1 MDLGLEGRV
10 ALVTGGRS
18 GIGAAV
24 VAALADEGCDVAIVD
39 LAKDE
44 AAEAS
49 LAAAEAAGRRGLFL
63 EADVREFD
71 DARDAVATTA
81 DRLGGF
87 DILVCCAGIARDA
100 VSWKMTPREWSDV
113 IDVNLTGTFTYNQ
126 AAAERFRHGGWGR
139 IVNVASI
146 NGLRGKLGLANYA
159 ASKGGVIA
167 LTRTMARELGRY
179 GVTANAIAPGFVRT
193 PLTAGLPAE
202 ILERAERE
210 TAVERLGEPADCADL
225 VTFLCSERARHVT
238 GEVIRIDGGQ
248 LA

>member
-1 MDLGLEGRV
+1 MDLGLAGRV

-24 VAALADEGCDVAIVD
+24 VAALAGEGCDVAIVD
-39 LAKDE
+39 LSRDD

-49 LAAAEAAGRRGLFL
+49 LAAAEAAGRRGLFV

-71 DARDAVATTA
+71 DAREAVATTV

-87 DILVCCAGIARDA
+87 DILVCCAGISRDA

-113 IDVNLTGTFTYNQ
+113 IDVNLTGTFTYNR

-202 ILERAERE
+202 VLERAERE

>member
-24 VAALADEGCDVAIVD
+24 VAALVGEGCDVAIVD
-39 LAKDE
+39 LARDE

-113 IDVNLTGTFTYNQ
+113 IDVNLTGTFTYNR

-193 PLTAGLPAE
+193 PLTAGLSDE
-202 ILERAERE
+202 ILERSKRE

-225 VTFLCSERARHVT
+225 VTFLCSDRARHVT
-238 GEVIRIDGGQ
+238 GEIIRIDGGQ

>member
-24 VAALADEGCDVAIVD
+24 VAALASEGCDVAIVD
-39 LAKDE
+39 LARDR
-44 AAEAS
+44 AAETS
-49 LAAAEAAGRRGLFL
+49 LAAAEAAGRRGLFI

-71 DARDAVATTA
+71 DARDAVAATA
-81 DRLGGF
+81 EQLGGF

-100 VSWKMTPREWSDV
+100 VSWKMTPREWNDV
-113 IDVNLTGTFTYNQ
+113 IDVNLTGTFTYNR

-179 GVTANAIAPGFVRT
+179 GVTVNAIAPGFVRT
-193 PLTAGLPAE
+193 PLTAGLSAE
-202 ILERAERE
+202 ILERATHE

-225 VTFLCSERARHVT
+225 VAFLCSERARHVT